1 MSAWPEMLSSCSLSG
16 FPVKWPE
23 DHHWCSMCV
32 VWFVRVL
39 CISHRHGAR
48 SWMLV
53 PCGWSNIIWIDLR
66 IWVTFV
72 LLFFKPILWLK
83 CFTLA
88 LWTFY
93 RLNWCL
99 IWCFYQT
106 NSGRPLYA
114 AASSSGQTSGRF
126 SIICMCN
133 WSGCQFELDR
143 WVLHLFE
150 IIYILFHCAVCC
162 KKHGSIPVVISFL
175 PPCFASL
182 V

>member
-1 MSAWPEMLSSCSLSG
+1 MLSSCYPSG

-23 DHHWCSMCV
+23 DHHWCSMCM

-53 PCGWSNIIWIDLR
+53 PCGWSNILWIDLC

-83 CFTLA
+83 LFTLA

-93 RLNWCL
+93 RFNWCDVFTRQIQAAL
-99 IWCFYQT
+99 YMLLLQALAKPMADSPLSVCATGVDDNLSWTGECCTYLKWFTYCFTVQ
-106 NSGRPLYA
+106 YA
-114 AASSSGQTSGRF
+114 VKSMAVFQWRLVSSHHALQ
-126 SIICMCN
+126 
-133 WSGCQFELDR
+133 
-143 WVLHLFE
+143 V
-150 IIYILFHCAVCC
+150 
-162 KKHGSIPVVISFL
+162 
-175 PPCFASL
+175 
-182 V
+182 